1 MKLLAFSEEM
11 QSEERF
17 GLSGVIQIIVD
28 NQYLSALIGSSSL
41 MIFRDNV
48 LIYTVGNDA
57 TELRVDQFSEII
69 E

>member
-17 GLSGVIQIIVD
+17 GISGVIQIIVD